1 MPIKYV
7 IAPGYVRS
15 TFDGDRHYIGAM
27 QLIRLY
33 RVSPE
38 ECRFYEPTPYWTTS
52 TFKYAEEA
60 NKGLIWLHP
69 KVNGDY
75 SLPIA

>member
-7 IAPGYVRS
+7 IAPGYVHS
-15 TFDGDRHYIGAM
+15 VNDGDRHYIGAM

-33 RVSPE
+33 GVSPK
-38 ECRFYEPTPYWTTS
+38 ECRIYEPAPQWTTGV
-52 TFKYAEEA
+52 FRYEEQA
-60 NKGLIWLHP
+60 NKGLIWLRP
-69 KVNGDY
+69 KANGDY